1 MNTLRKQMGM
11 TVIGWVLT
19 LVVLAFGV
27 LFVLR
32 LVPLYT
38 ESFKIDQA
46 LSSIIRDP
54 STAES
59 SRAEI
64 VKRFVARMSIDDVD
78 RFDSEEKVK
87 DSLTVEKGNGRTVI
101 RMQYQT
107 LAPLVG
113 TLSILADWDK
123 EVSRP

>member
-54 STAES
+54 STADS
-59 SRAEI
+59 SRSSVCTTRSGEAMRPTI
-64 VKRFVARMSIDDVD
+64 KGFLAR
-78 RFDSEEKVK
+78 
-87 DSLTVEKGNGRTVI
+87 
-101 RMQYQT
+101 
-107 LAPLVG
+107 
-113 TLSILADWDK
+113 
-123 EVSRP
+123 SR

>member
-87 DSLTVEKGNGRTVI
+87 DSLTVE
-101 RMQYQT
+101 
-107 LAPLVG
+107 
-113 TLSILADWDK
+113 
-123 EVSRP
+123 

>member
-1 MNTLRKQMGM
+1 MNTLRKQKGM

-19 LVVLAFGV
+19 LVVLGFAV
-27 LFVLR
+27 LIVLR
-32 LVPLYT
+32 LVPLYM
-38 ESFKIDQA
+38 ESFKVDQA

-54 STAES
+54 STADS
-59 SRAEI
+59 SRVEI
-64 VKRFVARMSIDDVD
+64 VKKFVARMSIDDVD

-87 DSLTVEKGNGRTVI
+87 DSLTVEKGNGRTII

-107 LAPLVG
+107 VAPLMG
-113 TLSILADWDK
+113 NLSILADWDK

>member
-1 MNTLRKQMGM
+1 MNTLRKQTGM

-19 LVVLAFGV
+19 LVVLGFAV

-32 LVPLYT
+32 LVPLYM
-38 ESFKIDQA
+38 ESFKVDQA

-54 STAES
+54 STADS
-59 SRAEI
+59 SRPEI
-64 VKRFVARMSIDDVD
+64 VKKFVARMSIDDVD

-107 LAPLVG
+107 VAPLMG
-113 TLSILADWDK
+113 NLSILADWDK